1 MFLLCSKVGTPK
13 LLRSLKR
20 GRKTYCWWTLFEE
33 DRCCC
38 LLSRGTSPV
47 SLGGR
52 MSRRVV
58 ALPYIHARVWS
69 CCVSYVSNK
78 NVFLPVMF
86 RYEWWTEIRRVD
98 LRTSGP
104 DYIPRLYGPGWL
116 ERKSPRREPQNNVGS
131 NSTEVLRVFRA
142 EKIGCNFSRST
153 TIQV

>member
-1 MFLLCSKVGTPK
+1 MAILMFLLCSKVGTPK

-52 MSRRVV
+52 TSRRVV

-116 ERKSPRREPQNNVGS
+116 GWQTNTRRLNTLQSARPALIRGTTVAKIDGTKSQR
-131 NSTEVLRVFRA
+131 T
-142 EKIGCNFSRST
+142 
-153 TIQV
+153 